1 MAPTESSSKKLY
13 DVIWGVRRDTSDWSV
28 GRFDKLYDLIGTYK
42 IRGKRVLDVCCGM
55 GAKTYAALELGAK
68 VWAHDGSVEG
78 PNLLRQHVENK
89 NAVPETLKGWNRWLY
104 RLSKPNEKDLTLAP
118 GLDITEI
125 TNHFGAEK
133 FDVVYMGW
141 ALMHVEDPA
150 RAAADLQK
158 LAVPGGLIAVSY
170 FNQNS
175 TSQIIKDISE
185 FTLGLP
191 MDEAAEITAKIGK
204 RWGFERTTSLRD
216 LLVHAEGNKTLTA
229 LKKLVEDKGYT
240 PEQIEK
246 DIHIEDMQTPY
257 LYNLDDD
264 VVAGY
269 FEGTSKIIYRRPGLI
284 RARKI

>member
-28 GRFDKLYDLIGTYK
+28 GRFEKLYDLIGTYN

-104 RLSKPNEKDLTLAP
+104 RLSKPDEKDLTLAP

-125 TNHFGAEK
+125 INHFGVEK

-150 RAAADLQK
+150 RAAIDLQK
-158 LAVPGGLIAVSY
+158 LTAPGGLIAVSY

-175 TSQIIKDISE
+175 TSQIIKDIRE
-185 FTLGLP
+185 YTLGLP
-191 MDEAAEITAKIGK
+191 MEEAAEITAKIGK
-204 RWGFERTTSLRD
+204 RWGFEKTTSLRD
-216 LLVHAEGNKTLTA
+216 LLEHAEGNQTLTA
-229 LKKLVEDKGYT
+229 LKKLVDDKGYT

>member
-1 MAPTESSSKKLY
+1 MAPIESSSKNLY

-28 GRFDKLYDLIGTYK
+28 GRFEKLYDLIGTYN

-89 NAVPETLKGWNRWLY
+89 NAVPEALKGWNRWLY
-104 RLSKPNEKDLTLAP
+104 RLSKPDEKYLTLAP
-118 GLDITEI
+118 GIDITEI
-125 TNHFGAEK
+125 TNHFGGEK

-158 LAVPGGLIAVSY
+158 LATPGGLIAVSY

-175 TSQIIKDISE
+175 TSQIIKDIRE
-185 FTLGLP
+185 YTLGLP

-204 RWGFERTTSLRD
+204 RWGFEKTASLRD
-216 LLVHAEGNKTLTA
+216 LLEHTEGNQTLTA

-269 FEGTSKIIYRRPGLI
+269 FEGTSKIVFRRPGLL
-284 RARKI
+284 RARKM